1 LWVWVP
7 ATGIA
12 ATPANPAIP
21 TEGASV
27 YMVAVCAIQH
37 NPVMKEFYTRLL
49 EVNHRP
55 KKVAL
60 TAVMKKLLI
69 VANSTVKNSD
79 FVVV

>member
-1 LWVWVP
+1 
-7 ATGIA
+7 
-12 ATPANPAIP
+12 
-21 TEGASV
+21 
-27 YMVAVCAIQH
+27 
-37 NPVMKEFYTRLL
+37 MKEFYTRLL
-49 EVNHRP
+49 EVSHRP